1 MRTRSPGGLA
11 SALAALAILVPSA
24 ARPQVRIGPL
34 TEVRKLRFEGASSL
48 PEHRLRGVMKT
59 KDRGPAYAV
68 RSALGKL
75 PLVPG
80 PKPHPFS
87 PIELQQDVVRMRLL
101 YRASGFPRAQVR
113 YEVARDEKH
122 DLLDVTLVIDE
133 GPPLILTDVRITG
146 PDSLSP
152 LPVAEGDRTSWARL
166 EKSVLSQ
173 QGRRMDVA
181 EAIDG
186 RKRLSDW
193 WRDRGYPG
201 ASVAALFG
209 ADSARFVGQLDYR
222 VTPGPFARFG
232 EVRVT
237 GNETISAAT
246 LRQQASID
254 VGAPYSAT
262 ELEKAREG
270 VQSLDIVRTV
280 SLEVQPAGS
289 ADTTRTAGD
298 STVAVSPGGELP
310 VLIRISEG
318 DRRLVSG
325 ELGYVTDA
333 GLSSEARWTNRNFF
347 GGGRVLTLTGLAQT
361 GWLSLETNPD
371 IRYRGALSLKQPALL
386 DRRGS
391 TVVSPFIDKRDDTQ
405 DRSVQYGLNTTFVHQ
420 LRHLQ
425 SISLDYQIARR
436 HVYEYRFGDLAS
448 GEIDL
453 LTFLTQA
460 AQGLLTSGGA
470 NLNLSTF
477 TLSGSLGRLDNPAN
491 PRHGLTIRPAIQV
504 TAPTSLSSTAYWR
517 LDARANGYLPLG
529 RKSVLTVRLGLGHLY
544 PFGKS
549 IPGPGDDPA
558 TKALQLRDAS
568 FTTGGT
574 GEVRGWEDRL
584 LGPKVPNILY
594 TQVGDSLVP
603 RAEGYVPVGGFGRAL
618 FSLDLRLP
626 FPWLGP
632 NFGSR
637 LYLDGGR
644 VWSNDARFGLEGD
657 PNGQEKVFVAAGTGI
672 DLRTPV
678 GPVETSIAYKLNPS
692 ITDLVDASDML
703 LAVQEGR
710 PIESLRRRNGRR
722 WQFHLAI
729 GTSF

>member
-1 MRTRSPGGLA
+1 MRTNRLGP
-11 SALAALAILVPSA
+11 ALAMVGLLLLPVAGFA
-24 ARPQVRIGPL
+24 QVRVGPL
-34 TEVRKLRFEGASSL
+34 TEVRSLHFTGAHSL
-48 PEHRLRGVMKT
+48 PEHRLRGVLKT
-59 KDRGPAYAV
+59 KDRGSAYRL

-80 PKPHPFS
+80 PTPHPFS
-87 PIELQQDVVRMRLL
+87 PLELQQDVVRLRQL

-113 YEVARDEKH
+113 YDVVRDESH
-122 DLLDVTLVIDE
+122 DLLDITLVIEE
-133 GPPLILTDVRITG
+133 GPPMMLSDVRITG
-146 PDSLSP
+146 PDSLSS
-152 LPVAEGDRTSWARL
+152 LPVADPDRKSWDRL
-166 EKSVLSQ
+166 TRSVLSQ
-173 QGRRMDVA
+173 NGRRLDVG
-181 EAIDG
+181 EATDA

-193 WRDRGYPG
+193 WRDRGYPR
-201 ASVAALFG
+201 AAVAAEFQ
-209 ADSARFVGQLDYR
+209 ADSVRSVGRLDYR
-222 VTPGPFARFG
+222 VIPGPFARFG

-237 GNETISAAT
+237 GNQTISATT

-254 VGAPYSAT
+254 PGTPYSAA
-262 ELEKAREG
+262 ELEKARQG
-270 VQSLDIVRTV
+270 LQSLDIVRTA
-280 SLEVQPAGS
+280 SLEVQAAGTQ
-289 ADTTRTAGD
+289 DTTATTGD
-298 STVAVSPGGELP
+298 STVAVTSGAELP
-310 VLIRISEG
+310 VLIRVSEG

-333 GLSSEARWTNRNFF
+333 GLSSEARWTHRNFT

-361 GWLSLETNPD
+361 GWLSLKDNPD
-371 IRYRGALSLKQPALL
+371 VRYRGAISLKQPSMLF

-391 TVVSPFIDKRDDTQ
+391 TVFSPFIDKRDDTQ
-405 DRSVQYGLNTTFVHQ
+405 DRSVQYGLNTTIVYQ
-420 LRHLQ
+420 IRQLQ
-425 SISLDYQIARR
+425 SLSLDYQIAQR
-436 HVYEYRFGDLAS
+436 HIYEYRFGDLAS

-460 AQGLLTSGGA
+460 AQGLLTTGGA
-470 NLNLSTF
+470 NLDISTF
-477 TLSGSLGRLDNPAN
+477 TLTGTLGRLDDAAN
-491 PRHGLTIRPAIQV
+491 PRRGVTIRPAVQV
-504 TAPTSLSSTAYWR
+504 TAPTSVSTTAYWR

-529 RKSVLTVRLGLGHLY
+529 RKSTLTLRLGLGHLF

-549 IPGPGDDPA
+549 IPGPGDNPA
-558 TKALQLRDAS
+558 AKALQLRDAS

-594 TQVGDSLVP
+594 SQVGGSLVP
-603 RAEGYVPVGGFGRAL
+603 RAEGYVPVGGFGRGL
-618 FSLDLRLP
+618 FSVDLRLP

-637 LYLDGGR
+637 LFLDGGR
-644 VWSNDARFGLEGD
+644 VWSNDPRFGLEGD
-657 PNGQEKVFVAAGTGI
+657 PNGQEKLFVATGTGI

-678 GPVETSIAYKLNPS
+678 GPVETSVAYKLNPS

-729 GTSF
+729 GTTF